1 MNPLNDFTVKA
12 VDSREVA
19 KFIGKPHDQL
29 IQDIAEY
36 INILRESKNPEIKPD
51 YFFLPSTYRN
61 DEGGIRPRFLLTSKG
76 FALVMNRLP
85 DKMGDMF
92 RIAYAAAFERMYK
105 QLMKGTTDT
114 QISDKQRGSENS
126 DHYKQSG

>member
-36 INILRESKNPEIKPD
+36 INILRESKNPKIKPD

-85 DKMGDMF
+85 GEIGDMF

-105 QLMKGTTDT
+105 QIVRGVIDT
-114 QISDKQRGSENS
+114 RTNDNQRGSENS
-126 DHYKQSG
+126 DYYKQSG